1 MSRDPVAPPA
11 ATVVIAEDEPI
22 LRAELEARL
31 KLLWPELRIVGQ
43 AGNGVE
49 AVAMVERLRPQVL
62 FLDIE
67 MPGLNGLE
75 VAQQVDGRCHV
86 VFITAYDVHA
96 VAAFERGA
104 IDYVLKPY
112 DNGRLS
118 LALKR
123 VRERLATAPPAMEDL
138 LRELAL
144 ASRPKEYLRWIKAS
158 RGSEVDLIMV
168 GDIQYFQAE
177 AKYTTVYTSTREAI
191 IRASIKELVADL
203 DPNSFWQIHRSTV
216 VNVEAIESVNRS
228 LSGMRVKLRGSQIK
242 LPVSDAHRHMFKHM

>member
-1 MSRDPVAPPA
+1 MSRDPAAAPA
-11 ATVVIAEDEPI
+11 ASVVIAEDEPI

-31 KLLWPELRIVGQ
+31 KVLWPELRIVGQ

-75 VAQQVDGRCHV
+75 VARQVDGRCHI

-123 VRERLATAPPAMEDL
+123 VRERLVTAPPAMEDL

-177 AKYTTVYTSTREAI
+177 AKYTTVYTAAREAI
-191 IRASIKELVADL
+191 IRASIKELIADL

-242 LPVSDAHRHMFKHM
+242 LPVSDAHRHLFKHM

>member
-1 MSRDPVAPPA
+1 MSDAMDPG
-11 ATVVIAEDEPI
+11 ATALIAEDEPI
-22 LRAELEARL
+22 LRADLEARL
-31 KLLWPELRIVGQ
+31 ATLWPELKIVGA

-49 AVAMVERLRPQVL
+49 ALDLIQRRRPQVV

-75 VAQQVDGRCHV
+75 IARQIKGDIHI
-86 VFITAYDVHA
+86 VFITAYDAHA
-96 VAAFERGA
+96 VAAFEQGA

-123 VRERLATAPPAMEDL
+123 VRERLATTPAPMQDL

-144 ASRPKEYLRWIKAS
+144 ASRAKDYLRWIKAS

-168 GDIQYFQAE
+168 GDVSYFQAE
-177 AKYTTVYTSTREAI
+177 AKYTTVYTATREAI
-191 IRASIKELVADL
+191 IRASIKELVNDL
-203 DPNSFWQIHRSTV
+203 DPSRFWQIHRSTI
-216 VNVEAIESVNRS
+216 VNVEAIETVTRGI
-228 LSGMRVKLRGSQIK
+228 SGVRVKLRSRPER
-242 LPVSDAHRHMFKHM
+242 LPVSDAHRHLFKHM